1 MKYGVPYNGPKAQ
14 IVWGGSF
21 LYPLARGGF
30 NLIKYLGVSD
40 VWLKDRGRGYVCLGG
55 LSSRCE
61 CVWGCK
67 VCVCSSG
74 QGWLKRRSAQEAE
87 VLRDLFSSSFVELY
101 RYSTQALQYKM
112 DMLEAFIIMQSI
124 NMLQG
129 LIPPK
134 VHTHK

>member
-1 MKYGVPYNGPKAQ
+1 M
-14 IVWGGSF
+14 
-21 LYPLARGGF
+21 
-30 NLIKYLGVSD
+30 
-40 VWLKDRGRGYVCLGG
+40 
-55 LSSRCE
+55 
-61 CVWGCK
+61 
-67 VCVCSSG
+67 CVCSSG